1 MERRIWIFTWLLML
15 TLSSISLAEEG
26 IKNVLTPPH
35 GIFKN
40 VTAVTEPSG
49 QGEKLTAVIVEM
61 TRNVRNNKI
70 TKDTFKVEGRKVE
83 RIYSNSEE
91 KKATNGK
98 DGRFIIIELS
108 AEEESAKLRVQGRG
122 FKMNEPVVKIVQ
134 NEEIVMSNGE
144 KYRLLDSALS
154 NNKVKRL
161 VVEDFKQLEFK
172 DSKTGVTLKYNLYIP
187 KNYNKNK
194 KYPLVL
200 FMHDAGVLSEDT
212 TSTLR
217 QGNGA
222 TVWATSESQA
232 KNEAFVLA
240 PQYSVQVVN
249 DKWEATADLEAT
261 VNLLNDLLKKY
272 SIDSKRLYTTGQSM
286 GGMMSA
292 ALNIKY
298 PDLFAATYLVACQWD
313 YFTAAPMSKNKVWIT
328 VSTGDL
334 KAYPGMNAMT
344 TVFEQNGGVV
354 GKAAWQGNETA
365 EGFNKGVSEILVK
378 NPSANVYYTTLEKG
392 TIPGVK
398 SMANAG
404 GAEHVYTWTVAYNI
418 EGIRDWIF
426 KQKK

>member
-1 MERRIWIFTWLLML
+1 
-15 TLSSISLAEEG
+15 
-26 IKNVLTPPH
+26 
-35 GIFKN
+35 
-40 VTAVTEPSG
+40 
-49 QGEKLTAVIVEM
+49 
-61 TRNVRNNKI
+61 
-70 TKDTFKVEGRKVE
+70 
-83 RIYSNSEE
+83 
-91 KKATNGK
+91 
-98 DGRFIIIELS
+98 
-108 AEEESAKLRVQGRG
+108 
-122 FKMNEPVVKIVQ
+122 
-134 NEEIVMSNGE
+134 
-144 KYRLLDSALS
+144 
-154 NNKVKRL
+154 
-161 VVEDFKQLEFK
+161 
-172 DSKTGVTLKYNLYIP
+172 
-187 KNYNKNK
+187 
-194 KYPLVL
+194 
-200 FMHDAGVLSEDT
+200 MHDVGVLSEDT

-240 PQYSVQVVN
+240 PQYSEKVVN

-354 GKAAWQGNETA
+354 EKAAWQGNETVQS
-365 EGFNKGVSEILVK
+365 FNKGVSEILEK
-378 NPSANVYYTTLEKG
+378 NPSANVYYTTLAKG
-392 TIPGVK
+392 TIPGIG
-398 SMANAG
+398 SAPSG
-404 GAEHVYTWTVAYNI
+404 GAEHIYTWTVAYNI